1 MSLTPSVHAKV
12 RSPGLRNQKRA
23 FKVDG
28 PTINNDDTSPDLL
41 NLEKPNAGNNLTLKD
56 RMEDSMILR
65 LGNLLNRTSLK
76 IESDNDIRAAN
87 DS

>member
-12 RSPGLRNQKRA
+12 RSPGLRNQRRA
-23 FKVDG
+23 FKVDS
-28 PTINNDDTSPDLL
+28 PTINNDNTSPDLL
-41 NLEKPNAGNNLTLKD
+41 SLEKPDAGNNLNLTD
-56 RMEDSMILR
+56 RIEDSMILR

>member
-12 RSPGLRNQKRA
+12 RSPGLRNQRRA
-23 FKVDG
+23 FKVDS
-28 PTINNDDTSPDLL
+28 PTINNDNTSPDLL
-41 NLEKPNAGNNLTLKD
+41 SLEKPDAGNNLTLTD
-56 RMEDSMILR
+56 RIEDSMILR

-87 DS
+87 ES